1 MAAPIVDNRNQHPYQ
16 VVFRSP
22 TANSLLR
29 RGQPEPLPTRFPN
42 NHTHNN
48 MASFRSPKLLI
59 LTLISQTE
67 MYSCTVV
74 YSIHGITTHCV
85 GRALQQCISHRVI
98 GAPVE
103 GKVLKFAISH
113 DKPSAMSG
121 KLRACSQGHQP
132 ITPHHGSLTLR
143 VLRLTWGTEQW
154 WRQFVMMAM

>member
-74 YSIHGITTHCV
+74 YSIHAFSISIFHCHFV
-85 GRALQQCISHRVI
+85 HPRDNPRQKNGRIVVLPALTYRNKIWKVPCWHTQSQQTLYCSVHTSYSHTWTVSDQTR
-98 GAPVE
+98 
-103 GKVLKFAISH
+103 
-113 DKPSAMSG
+113 SG
-121 KLRACSQGHQP
+121 V
-132 ITPHHGSLTLR
+132 LR
-143 VLRLTWGTEQW
+143 VVWP
-154 WRQFVMMAM
+154 